1 MFGNLQATLAAVTRA
16 SGQRSPVGNFGW
28 TRSLFGLAVAGP
40 ALALGGVHPQVLAAW
55 IVIVGVLL
63 LRLCTQSVLQCPRVT
78 WVLLGLAGW
87 TALAAL
93 PVPGM
98 RAWIAPSLA
107 SWVSEAVGPSG
118 VAAAP
123 GVSVRPADT
132 LVEVV
137 RLVGLGGL
145 ALAAGQ
151 LTWRLSAL
159 AVTASGVLVAG
170 VGFVHAL
177 TGATK
182 IFGLYTPIHANLS
195 ARTALVTTF
204 VNPNHQS
211 GLLLLALFA
220 AAALAV
226 DQFHGSRTA
235 RDASKVDQR
244 RDRGVA
250 LLGAVALLLSA
261 LLLSL
266 SRGALLAFA
275 LTGPIGLVVALRGR
289 PASRSSSS
297 TPARK
302 APLLIGAAVIAAV
315 TITVGRHGALAE
327 LLTLFD
333 DPAATWGEKLGP
345 AMDAAGLIGRS
356 PVLGTGRGTF
366 IDLFPLHA
374 PGSERLYTHLESAP
388 MTVLVEW
395 GVLVG
400 SLVIAA
406 TLGWWVRALRAQT
419 TPRERRPRTLL
430 LLGIAALGLQS
441 LGDFSLEFIGVGAP
455 LAALAGALSRHTG
468 PALPKRRIAIFASTV
483 AILGAVSI
491 VLLSPQTWIDQS
503 ATDRAAVTDDTAR
516 QRSLWWRPLSGELHI
531 LAARQALASG
541 DVQSAEHHATFGART
556 RDASLD
562 ARLILAQVYARQGDQ
577 VRSDQALTEAL
588 DRLRPPVPTPLI
600 EYVLAHSP
608 TPASAASI
616 TPQRAR
622 PFSLVVRALRDAGA
636 IDHAD
641 AMAQARAV
649 THPTDPTPLLV
660 RGQIAAERHN
670 PALSL
675 HFALLARATDPTS
688 GATHLAVARATATH
702 HDVTRAL
709 RILDDAPTDVLSPRD
724 RDRLGELRVRLL
736 LQRGRSDDI
745 DDALRLAEQ
754 LLMHSDDE
762 ATRTVRRELVRAATQ
777 AAQQPAE

>member
-1 MFGNLQATLAAVTRA
+1 
-16 SGQRSPVGNFGW
+16 
-28 TRSLFGLAVAGP
+28 LFGLAVAGP

-55 IVIVGVLL
+55 IVVVGVLI
-63 LRLCTQSVLQCPRVT
+63 LRLCTQSVLRCPRVT
-78 WVLLGLAGW
+78 WVLLALAGW

-98 RAWIAPSLA
+98 RAWVAPSLA
-107 SWVSEAVGPSG
+107 SWVAEAVGPSG
-118 VAAAP
+118 FTAAP

-159 AVTASGVLVAG
+159 AVTVCGVLVAG

-182 IFGLYTPIHANLS
+182 IFGLYTPIHTDLS
-195 ARTALVTTF
+195 NRTALVTTF

-250 LLGAVALLLSA
+250 LLGAAALLLSA

-266 SRGALLAFA
+266 SRGALLAFV
-275 LTGPIGLVVALRGR
+275 LIGPIGLLVALRGR
-289 PASRSSSS
+289 PARRSSSS

-302 APLLIGAAVIAAV
+302 APVLIGAAVIAAV
-315 TITVGRHGALAE
+315 TVAVGRHGALAE

-333 DPAATWGEKLGP
+333 DPAATWGKKLGP
-345 AMDAAGLIGRS
+345 TMDSAGLIGRS
-356 PVLGTGRGTF
+356 PLLGTGRGTF

-374 PGSERLYTHLESAP
+374 PGTERLYTHLESAP
-388 MTVLVEW
+388 MTILVEW
-395 GVLVG
+395 GAVVG
-400 SLVIAA
+400 GLLIVGA
-406 TLGWWVRALRAQT
+406 LGWWVRALRAES

-430 LLGIAALGLQS
+430 LLGIAALALQS
-441 LGDFSLEFIGVGAP
+441 FGDFSWEFIGVGAP
-455 LAALAGALSRHTG
+455 LAALVGALSRHTG
-468 PALPKRRIAIFASTV
+468 PVLHKRRTAIFATAA
-483 AILGAVSI
+483 AIPGAVII
-491 VLLSPQTWIDQS
+491 VLVSPQTWVQQS
-503 ATDRAAVTDDTAR
+503 ATDRAAVTDDSAR
-516 QRSLWWRPLSGELHI
+516 QRAMRWRPLSGELHI

-541 DVQSAEHHATFGART
+541 DIQSAEHHATFGTRT
-556 RDASLD
+556 REASLD

-577 VRSDQALTEAL
+577 VRSDEALTEAL
-588 DRLRPPVPTPLI
+588 DRLRPPVPEALI

-616 TPQRAR
+616 TPQRRR
-622 PFSLVVRALRDAGA
+622 PFSLVVQALRAAGA

-641 AMAQARAV
+641 AMARARAV
-649 THPTDPTPLLV
+649 THPTDPIPLLV
-660 RGQIAAERHN
+660 RGQIAAERRS

-688 GATHLAVARATATH
+688 AATHLAVARATATH

-709 RILDDAPTDVLSPRD
+709 QSLDDAPTDVLSQHD

-736 LQRGRSDDI
+736 LQRGRRDDI
-745 DDALRLAEQ
+745 DEALALAEQ

-762 ATRTVRRELVRAATQ
+762 AARTVRRELVRAATG
-777 AAQQPAE
+777 AAQQSQH